1 MANRAVEDTHADKP
15 ARFSASPTG
24 RTDTAKRGAA
34 KRQARREAREFT
46 GTGVAW
52 PACLLFAS
60 GCASLVYQVLWVKQ
74 LSVIVGVDVHAVT
87 IAVSAFFAGL
97 ALGSYWFGR
106 SADRLARPLRFYALV
121 EVGIGIFGV
130 SATWLLSQSAPWF
143 VWLEVYAGPVAW
155 GLPFLLVGLPAV
167 LMGGTVPIMM
177 RVVAPRAACVA
188 TTGGRLYAANT
199 TGAILGALLAP
210 FLLIPVFGVRGSAFA
225 AASINMAVAFG
236 ALLVARSRDA
246 RGYAESDSVG
256 PTALP
261 GNRLA
266 LGLYAVVGGLALG
279 YEVIW
284 SQAIVQWTST
294 RSFAFAI
301 VLATYLTGL
310 VLGST
315 WYSRRADRTADPWG
329 SFGVLIAAVGL
340 SGLLGVLL
348 AGNWLSSLQTQAGI
362 WVFNITGQVSLAMAA
377 RFVVAAGWIVLVPT
391 FLLGAAFPA
400 ALRLTA
406 DATSSGRDTGRVLAL
421 NTVGG
426 IAGTVLAGF
435 VLVPTLGLERSLA
448 LMSAAAA
455 AVGIVAVSKG
465 TSVSRRLR
473 WGTVV
478 CAGLA
483 IVAGIG
489 LGPDHLA
496 RLLAEAHG
504 GQLLFHQASAA
515 GTVVILEQGSG
526 EDRFRRLYI
535 QGVSN
540 SGDAMTSLRYMRLQ
554 ALLPLIIHRGEPRDA
569 LVIGLGTG
577 ITAGSLLRY
586 PRLERR
592 VCAELLP
599 AVVQGASYFHGNYG
613 VGTNREVEV
622 RVRDGR
628 RELLRNMERYDLI
641 TLEPPP
647 PSAAGVA
654 NLYSTDFY
662 QLASQRLK
670 PNGLL
675 AQWLPLPTQTD
686 ADTRS
691 LVRSFLD
698 VFPHATLWTTE
709 LHEMMLIGSLEP
721 MELDAE
727 RIAARFNQP
736 EVAATL
742 REVGVDSPAA
752 LLATW
757 VTDRDGLMGYA
768 SDALPTTDDRPRVEY
783 GAWVRPGRFIP
794 TLEALNDLRIAPP
807 PVNGG
812 AIPEEEIAVER
823 EKLLVA
829 YEAGIYA
836 YQRDLS
842 RLQQR
847 ARWLAARAPDNPYY
861 HWFINSLKAKTP

>member
-1 MANRAVEDTHADKP
+1 M
-15 ARFSASPTG
+15 
-24 RTDTAKRGAA
+24 
-34 KRQARREAREFT
+34 
-46 GTGVAW
+46 AW
-52 PACLLFAS
+52 PAFLLFAL

-74 LSVIVGVDVHAVT
+74 LSLVVGVDVHAVT

-106 SADRLARPLRFYALV
+106 CADRLARPLWFYAIV
-121 EVGIGIFGV
+121 EIGIGILGA
-130 SATWLLSQSAPWF
+130 SATLLLSKSAPWF
-143 VWLEVYAGPVAW
+143 VWLETHTGPVAW

-177 RVVAPRAACVA
+177 RVVGPQAARVA
-188 TTGGRLYAANT
+188 ATGGRLYAANT
-199 TGAILGALLAP
+199 TGAILGTLLAP
-210 FLLIPVFGVRGSAFA
+210 FLLIPVLGVRGSAFA
-225 AASINMAVAFG
+225 AASINIAVAFG
-236 ALLVARSRDA
+236 ALLVARFPTAPGLALS
-246 RGYAESDSVG
+246 GSSD
-256 PTALP
+256 PTALH

-294 RSFAFAI
+294 RSFAFAV

-310 VLGST
+310 VLGSG
-315 WYSRRADRTADPWG
+315 WYARRADRATDPWG
-329 SFGVLIAAVGL
+329 NFGVLIAAVGL
-340 SGLLGVLL
+340 SGLLGILL
-348 AGNWLSSLQTQAGI
+348 AGNWLSSLQTQVGI
-362 WVFNITGQVSLAMAA
+362 WVFNMTHQVSLAMAA

-406 DATSSGRDTGRVLAL
+406 EAASSGRDTGRVLAL

-426 IAGTVLAGF
+426 IAGTALAGF
-435 VLVPTLGLERSLA
+435 VLMPILGLERSLT
-448 LMSAAAA
+448 LMSLAAAT
-455 AVGIVAVSKG
+455 VGIVAVVKG
-465 TSVSRRLR
+465 TSVSRRFR
-473 WGTVV
+473 WATVV
-478 CAGLA
+478 CTSLVA
-483 IVAGIG
+483 VAGIG

-496 RLLAEAHG
+496 RLLAESRD
-504 GQLLFHQASAA
+504 GQLIFHQASAA
-515 GTVVILEQGSG
+515 GTVVVLEQGSAQN
-526 EDRFRRLYI
+526 RFRRLYI

-554 ALLPLIIHRGEPRDA
+554 SLLPLIIHRGEPHKA

-586 PRLERR
+586 PGLEKR

-599 AVVQGASYFHGNYG
+599 AVVQGASYFQGNCG
-613 VGTNREVEV
+613 VATSEQIEI

-628 RELLRNMERYDLI
+628 RELLRNAERYDLI

-647 PSAAGVA
+647 PSAAGVVS
-654 NLYSTDFY
+654 LYSTDFY
-662 QLASQRLK
+662 QLAAARLEA
-670 PNGLL
+670 NGLV

-709 LHEMMLIGSLEP
+709 LHEMLFIGSLQP

-736 EVAATL
+736 EVAAAL
-742 REVGVDSPAA
+742 REVGVSSPAA

-757 VTDRDGLMGYA
+757 VTDRDGLTRYA
-768 SDALPTTDDRPRVEY
+768 SDTLSTTDDRPRIEY
-783 GAWVRPGRFIP
+783 GAWVRPGHFIP
-794 TLEALNDLRIAPP
+794 TLLALNDLRIAPP
-807 PVNGG
+807 LINAD
-812 AIPEEEIAVER
+812 AIPEEDTALER
-823 EKLLVA
+823 DMLLVV
-829 YEAGIYA
+829 YEAGIYS
-836 YQRDLS
+836 YQRDQS
-842 RLQQR
+842 RLQQTIK
-847 ARWLAARAPDNPYY
+847 WVLARAPDNPYY
-861 HWFINSLKAKTP
+861 RWFIGSLKGNRQ

>member
-1 MANRAVEDTHADKP
+1 MSKRIAEDAHADKRRQP
-15 ARFSASPTG
+15 SAGPTS
-24 RTDTAKRGAA
+24 RADTAKRGAA
-34 KRQARREAREFT
+34 RRQARRAARELA
-46 GTGVAW
+46 GTGLAW

-74 LSVIVGVDVHAVT
+74 LSLVVGVDVHAVT
-87 IAVSAFFAGL
+87 IAVSAFFAGM
-97 ALGSYWFGR
+97 AFGSYWFGR
-106 SADRLARPLRFYALV
+106 SADKLARPLRFYAIV
-121 EVGIGIFGV
+121 EVGIGILGA
-130 SATWLLSQSAPWF
+130 SATVLLSQSAPWF
-143 VWLEVYAGPVAW
+143 VWLELHTGPVAW
-155 GLPFLLVGLPAV
+155 ALPFLLVGLPAV

-177 RVVAPRAACVA
+177 RVLTPGAARVA

-210 FLLIPVFGVRGSAFA
+210 FLLIPAFGVRGSAFA
-225 AASINMAVAFG
+225 AASINIVVAFG
-236 ALLVARSRDA
+236 ALLVARSRD
-246 RGYAESDSVG
+246 EL
-256 PTALP
+256 PTMQPNSATPTPLH

-294 RSFAFAI
+294 RSFAFAV

-310 VLGST
+310 VLGSS
-315 WYSRRADRTADPWG
+315 WYARRADRTTDPWG

-340 SGLLGVLL
+340 SGLLGILL
-348 AGNWLSSLQTQAGI
+348 AGNWLSTLQTQTGI
-362 WVFNITGQVSLAMAA
+362 WVFNLTKQVSLAMVA

-406 DATSSGRDTGRVLAL
+406 EATTSGRDTGRLLAL
-421 NTVGG
+421 NTIGG
-426 IAGTVLAGF
+426 ITGTALAGF
-435 VLVPTLGLERSLA
+435 VLVPKLGLERSLA

-455 AVGIVAVSKG
+455 AVAIVAVSQG

-473 WGTVV
+473 WATVA

-483 IVAGIG
+483 IIAGIA

-496 RLLAEAHG
+496 RLLAEAHD
-504 GQLLFHQASAA
+504 GQLLFQQASAA
-515 GTVVILEQGSG
+515 GTVVILEQGP
-526 EDRFRRLYI
+526 EQERFRRLYI

-554 ALLPLIIHRGEPRDA
+554 ALLPLIIHRGQPRDA

-586 PRLERR
+586 PGLERR

-599 AVVQGASYFHGNYG
+599 AVVQGASCFHGNDG
-613 VGTNREVEV
+613 IGTNEQIEIRL
-622 RVRDGR
+622 RDGR
-628 RELLRNMERYDLI
+628 RELLRNTQRYDLI

-647 PSAAGVA
+647 PSAAGVV

-662 QLASQRLK
+662 QLAARRLK
-670 PNGLL
+670 SNGLV

-709 LHEMMLIGSLEP
+709 LHEMLLIGSLEP
-721 MELDAE
+721 VELDAE
-727 RIAARFNQP
+727 RIASRFNQP

-742 REVGVDSPAA
+742 REVGIGSPAA

-757 VTDRDGLMGYA
+757 VTDRDGLMRYA
-768 SDALPTTDDRPRVEY
+768 SGTPPTTDDRPRIEY
-783 GAWVRPGRFIP
+783 GAWVRPGHFIP
-794 TLEALNDLRIAPP
+794 TLEALNDLRVAPP
-807 PVNGG
+807 LVNAD
-812 AIPEEEIAVER
+812 AIPEEDIAVER
-823 EKLLVA
+823 EKILVL

-836 YQRDLS
+836 YQRDRP

-847 ARWLAARAPDNPYY
+847 IRWLLARAPDNPYY
-861 HWFINSLKAKTP
+861 RWFIDGLKAK